1 MTFRPPSA
9 EDLQEL
15 GKKLEFN
22 LDAEQ
27 AERFLSF
34 MGPFFGSCELLD
46 NEPAALPEIKYPERT
61 HYFPDAKENSYG
73 AWYVKSK
80 IEGAASGPLKGRS
93 VAIKDNIFVAGI
105 PMMDGASVLE
115 GFVPDFDATVV
126 TRLLDAGATIT
137 GKAVCEYFCISSANF
152 TGSGYPVDNPRK
164 RGYSTGGSSSGSAA
178 LVAGGEADIA
188 LGCDQAGSIR
198 VPSSWCGIYGMKPTH
213 GLVPYTGI
221 MGMEATIDHVGPM
234 TTNVAD
240 NALALDVLAGYD
252 DIDGRQRHLQIHD
265 YSAALGKDVA
275 DMKIGVVAEGFG
287 MPYSEADVDE
297 CVRAAAAKFA
307 ELGVNVEPVSIPVHP
322 EGIAVWST
330 IFTDGLRET
339 LKLNGA
345 ASNIHSA
352 CSPAL
357 WQAANGW
364 LNRLDE
370 MPQNVQ
376 IMLLFGQYLERYNG
390 YYYGKAKNMMRR
402 LAAAYDSALA
412 NYDLLLMPT
421 SSGKPMANVTSLA
434 DASTEQV
441 MEHALNAIFN
451 TCQFDATGHPAMSIP
466 CGEREG
472 LPIGMMLVG
481 KHFDEP
487 TIYRAAHAFEQSF
500 DWLSL

>member
-1 MTFRPPSA
+1 MAFRPPSA
-9 EDLQEL
+9 ADIQEL

-27 AERFLSF
+27 AERMLAF
-34 MGPFFGSCELLD
+34 MGPFSASCEILD
-46 NEPAALPEIKYPERT
+46 NEPDTLPALKYPERT
-61 HYFPDAKENSYG
+61 HYFPDAAENNYG
-73 AWYVKSK
+73 AWYVKSR

-105 PMMDGASVLE
+105 PMMAGASVLE

-126 TRLLDAGATIT
+126 TRLLDAGASIA
-137 GKAVCEYFCISSANF
+137 GKAVCEYFCTSSANF

-164 RGYSTGGSSSGSAA
+164 TGYSTGGSSSGSGA
-178 LVAGGEADIA
+178 LVAAGEVDIA
-188 LGCDQAGSIR
+188 LGCDQAGSVRI
-198 VPSSWCGIYGMKPTH
+198 PSSWCGIYGMKPTH

-234 TTNVAD
+234 TANVAD
-240 NALALDVLAGYD
+240 NALALDVMAGYD
-252 DIDGRQRHLQIHD
+252 DIDGRQRRLQLHN
-265 YSAALGKDVA
+265 YSTALGKDVA
-275 DMKIGVVAEGFG
+275 GMKIGIVEEGFG
-287 MPYSEADVDE
+287 MPYSDNEVDE
-297 CVRAAAAKFA
+297 CVRAAAANFA
-307 ELGVNVEPVSIPVHP
+307 ELGVSVEPVSIPVHP
-322 EGIAVWST
+322 QGIAVWST
-330 IFTDGLRET
+330 IFTDGFRET
-339 LKLNGA
+339 LKFNGMPTNIDT
-345 ASNIHSA
+345 AS
-352 CSPAL
+352 SPAL

-364 LNRLDE
+364 LKRMDE
-370 MPQNVQ
+370 MPPNVQ
-376 IMLLFGQYLERYNG
+376 IMVLFGQYLERYNG

-402 LAAAYDSALA
+402 LAAAYNNALA

-421 SSGKPMANVTSLA
+421 TSGKPLANVASLA
-434 DASTEQV
+434 EASIEEV
-441 MEHALNAIFN
+441 MEQTLNAIFN

-487 TIYRAAHAFEQSF
+487 GIYRAAHAFEQSF